1 MGPEGS
7 NRERHLLPEKPL
19 PRSGAGLRTKHA
31 RENPMKTR
39 LSVILFV
46 YNGMPYLPD
55 AVESILRKSF
65 ADFTF
70 MIVNDAKSVKG
81 Y

>member
-1 MGPEGS
+1 
-7 NRERHLLPEKPL
+7 
-19 PRSGAGLRTKHA
+19 
-31 RENPMKTR
+31 MKTR